1 MGDDM
6 KHVGGIQDSCP
17 SSDFDHQKDAGA
29 TRHGSPEEPI
39 LVEEMREDRY
49 IKWEYEKIAKTIGF
63 YRRCMQ
69 ALLMTVDRQIDR
81 IVVREAN
88 RTHHV
93 FYFDVSKQWK
103 AGQDGM
109 MDKIAKL
116 KVNGKLPQ
124 WVLDELE
131 KDKKGI

>member
-6 KHVGGIQDSCP
+6 KTVGGIQGDCP
-17 SSDFDHQKDAGA
+17 SDFDHKKDAGA

-39 LVEEMREDRY
+39 PVEEMREDRY
-49 IKWEYEKIAKTIGF
+49 IQWEYEKISKTVGF
-63 YRRCMQ
+63 NRRCMQ
-69 ALLMTVDRQIDR
+69 SMLMNADRQIDR

-93 FYFDVSKQWK
+93 FYFDFSKQWK

-116 KVNGKLPQ
+116 KAGGKLPQ
-124 WVLDELE
+124 WMLDELE